1 MRWNVFEEIFEE
13 FHRSSLALG
22 YLEIDRWNKYTSSER
37 RRTVRRKNNIYSQ
50 RMWWSSCVIITIL
63 QAWLPSL
70 LLWRV
75 MAGSFE
81 YLDCFVVGGFAIFS
95 PQRMH
100 WTVSRI
106 HISLTMNFS
115 ELFKQTNQLSRFSPN
130 GKYLVS
136 YKSGF
141 FLIFSWEMQGYKW

>member
-1 MRWNVFEEIFEE
+1 MCVGMLLKKFLNFIVPIYPLLFLKETDEINT
-13 FHRSSLALG
+13 RLL
-22 YLEIDRWNKYTSSER
+22 L
-37 RRTVRRKNNIYSQ
+37 VRRKHNIYSQ
-50 RMWWSSCVIITIL
+50 RMRWSSCVVMTIL

-81 YLDCFVVGGFAIFS
+81 FLDCIVVGYFVIYS
-95 PQRMH
+95 PRRMH
-100 WTVSRI
+100 WTVSGL

-136 YKSGF
+136 S
-141 FLIFSWEMQGYKW
+141 

>member
-1 MRWNVFEEIFEE
+1 MCVGMLLKKFLNFIVPIYPLLFLKETDEINT
-13 FHRSSLALG
+13 RLL
-22 YLEIDRWNKYTSSER
+22 L
-37 RRTVRRKNNIYSQ
+37 VRRKHNTYSQ
-50 RMWWSSCVIITIL
+50 RMRWSSCVVMTIL

-81 YLDCFVVGGFAIFS
+81 FLDCIVVGYFVIYS

-100 WTVSRI
+100 WTVSGL

-136 YKSGF
+136 S
-141 FLIFSWEMQGYKW
+141 

>member
-1 MRWNVFEEIFEE
+1 MKIREQITYHVRWDAFEEIFEL
-13 FHRSSLALG
+13 HRSNLPLAF
-22 YLEIDRWNKYTSSER
+22 LERDRWNKYTSSSDKK
-37 RRTVRRKNNIYSQ
+37 VRRKHNIYSQ
-50 RMWWSSCVIITIL
+50 RMRWSSCVVMTIL

-81 YLDCFVVGGFAIFS
+81 FLDLIVVGYFVIFS

-100 WTVSRI
+100 WTVSGL

-136 YKSGF
+136 S
-141 FLIFSWEMQGYKW
+141 